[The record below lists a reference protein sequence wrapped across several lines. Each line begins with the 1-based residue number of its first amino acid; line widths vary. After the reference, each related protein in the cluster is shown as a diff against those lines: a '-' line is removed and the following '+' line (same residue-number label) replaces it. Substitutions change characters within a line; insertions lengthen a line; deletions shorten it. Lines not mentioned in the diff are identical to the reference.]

1 MDAFSQYHPA
11 VNFVFFVGAIGCGV
25 VFQHPAYLLVG
36 VLAAAGYDL
45 LLQGKR
51 AVKHMMLLL
60 PLVLLAAAVNPLL
73 NTRGDH
79 VLFYL
84 FSRPYTLEALLYG
97 VAMAGI
103 LLVMLLWFGCY
114 NEVMTGDKFTSLFGN
129 LIPAV
134 SLLLVMVL
142 RMVPNLARQT
152 RQILGARKSVGKG
165 GGEGADIRE
174 KLDVGMTALSA
185 MTSWALEGSIVTA
198 DSMRARGYG
207 TAKRRS
213 FMIYRMT
220 QRDWVLLAV
229 MSVLLT
235 GVLTAAVL
243 GQTRA
248 EYLPQLYISPL
259 SWGAFVYAGY
269 LLLPVILQ
277 GKEAVQWHIS
287 RSKI

>member
-36 VLAAAGYDL
+36 VLAAEGYDL

-114 NEVMTGDKFTSLFGN
+114 NVVMTGDKFTSLFGN

-207 TAKRRS
+207 CARRRS
-213 FMIYRMT
+213 FMVYRMSG
-220 QRDWVLLAV
+220 RDWAMLAV
-229 MSVLLT
+229 MGALLT
-235 GVLTAAVL
+235 LVVLSAVT

-248 EYLPQLYISPL
+248 EYLPQLFIAPPA
-259 SWGAFVYAGY
+259 WGVWAYGAY
-269 LLLPVILQ
+269 LLLPTALHVKEDIL
-277 GKEAVQWHIS
+277 WHIS

>member
-1 MDAFSQYHPA
+1 MDAFSRYHPA

-25 VFQHPAYLLVG
+25 VFMHPVYL
-36 VLAAAGYDL
+36 LAAAAASAAYYL
-45 LLQGKR
+45 LLQGRK
-51 AVKHMMLLL
+51 ALKHMLLL
-60 PLVLLAAAVNPLL
+60 APLLLLAALINPVL
-73 NTRGDH
+73 NPRGER
-79 VLFYL
+79 VLFFL
-84 FSRPYTLEALLYG
+84 FGRPFTMESLLYG
-97 VAMAGI
+97 AAMAAM
-103 LLVMLLWFGCY
+103 LAVMLLWFGCY
-114 NEVMTGDKFTSLFGN
+114 NAVMTGDKFTGLFGN
-129 LIPAV
+129 VIPGI

-142 RMVPNLARQT
+142 RMVPNLLRQT
-152 RQILGARKSVGKG
+152 QRILGARKSVGKG
-165 GGEGADIRE
+165 GGEDAALRQ
-174 KLDVGMTALSA
+174 KLEVGMDALSA
-185 MTSWALEGSIVTA
+185 MASWALEGSIVTA

-248 EYLPQLYISPL
+248 EYLPQLYVSPP

>member
-11 VNFVFFVGAIGCGV
+11 VNFAFFVGTIGCGV
-25 VFQHPAYLLVG
+25 VFQHPAYLMAG
-36 VLAAAGYDL
+36 MIAAAAYYL
-45 LLQGKR
+45 LLHREK
-51 AVKHMMLLL
+51 AIKHLLFL
-60 PLVLLAAAVNPLL
+60 MSLVLLAAVINPVI

-114 NEVMTGDKFTSLFGN
+114 NAVMTGDKFTSLFGN

-134 SLLLVMVL
+134 SLLLVMIL
-142 RMVPNLARQT
+142 RMVPNLIRQT

-165 GGEGADIRE
+165 GRETANLRE
-174 KLDVGMTALSA
+174 KLDVGMAALSA

-207 TAKRRS
+207 SAKRCS

-220 QRDWVLLAV
+220 GRDWVMLAV
-229 MSVLLT
+229 MALLLTLVLL
-235 GVLTAAVL
+235 AALV

-248 EYLPQLYISPL
+248 EYLPQLLIAPP
-259 SWGAFVYAGY
+259 SWGVFVYGAY
-269 LLLPVILQ
+269 LLIPTILHV
-277 GKEAVQWHIS
+277 KEDILWHIF